1 MRKFKRILTIIAVG
15 IVIVFSLLGGAI
27 SDRLFGYKIIDRLF
41 PHLSRNLTP
50 MITQKVLTEESVVI
64 DVVEKVGPSVV
75 TINIEKEEVSPLNI
89 QFGPF
94 GFIFPENPGETQKI
108 KQNIGTGFIIS
119 QDGLVVTNKH
129 VVEDTKASYKVIAKD
144 DKIYEVQKIFRD
156 PANDL
161 AILKIDPLMD
171 STGSPQAGS
180 GFKPVEMGDSDKLKV
195 GQFVITIGTALGEF
209 KNTVTTGVVS
219 GLGRGITA
227 GSAFE
232 GSAER
237 LDNVIQTDAAIN
249 PGNSGGPLLNSAGQV
264 IGINVAVAAGGQN
277 IGFAIPINVIKEA
290 IENFNKTGK
299 FERPFVGIR
308 YRMISRDVALMNDV
322 PQGAYVVEV
331 ITNSPADK
339 AGIKAGDIVT
349 KFNNQSLKD
358 ENVDLAKLISQR
370 KAGEKVTLTIWRDGK
385 EMEKDVILQ
394 ASTE

>member
-1 MRKFKRILTIIAVG
+1 MRKFKRILTIIAIG

-27 SDRLFGYKIIDRLF
+27 SDRLFGYKILDKIF
-41 PHLSRNLTP
+41 PRIGSGGPL
-50 MITQKVLTEESVVI
+50 ITQQKILTEESVVI

-75 TINIEKEEVSPLNI
+75 TINIEKEQPTNPFNI
-89 QFGPF
+89 EFGPF
-94 GFIFPENPGETQKI
+94 GFSFPQTPQQPQKVE
-108 KQNIGTGFIIS
+108 QNIGSGFIIGS
-119 QDGLVVTNKH
+119 DGLIVTNKH
-129 VVEDTKASYKVIAKD
+129 VVADTQASYKVIAKD
-144 DKIYEVQKIFRD
+144 EKTYEVKKIYRD
-156 PANDL
+156 PVNDL
-161 AILKIDPLMD
+161 AILKID
-171 STGSPQAGS
+171 AS
-180 GFKPVEMGDSDKLKV
+180 GLKPVEMGDSDKLKV
-195 GQFVITIGTALGEF
+195 GQFVIAIGTALGEF

-227 GSAFE
+227 GSVFE

-308 YRMISRDVALMNDV
+308 YRMINRDVALMNDV

-349 KFNNQSLKD
+349 KFNDQSLKD
-358 ENVDLAKLISQR
+358 ENVDLAKLISQ
-370 KAGEKVTLTIWRDGK
+370 KKVGEKITLTIWRDGK
-385 EMEKDVILQ
+385 EMEKEVILQ
-394 ASTE
+394 EFTE

>member
-144 DKIYEVQKIFRD
+144 DKIYDVQKIFRD

>member
-27 SDRLFGYKIIDRLF
+27 SDRLFGYRLLDRFF
-41 PHLSRNLTP
+41 PRLGSNLPQT
-50 MITQKVLTEESVVI
+50 ISQKVLTEESVVI
-64 DVVEKVGPSVV
+64 DVVDKVGPSVV
-75 TINIEKEEVSPLNI
+75 TINIEKEQQTSPFNI
-89 QFGPF
+89 EFGPF
-94 GFIFPENPGETQKI
+94 GFSFPQTPQQPQKVE
-108 KQNIGTGFIIS
+108 QNIGTGFIIGS
-119 QDGLVVTNKH
+119 DGLIVTNKH
-129 VVEDTKASYKVIAKD
+129 VVSDTKATYKIITKD
-144 DKIYEVQKIFRD
+144 DKTYEVQKIFRD

-161 AILKIDPLMD
+161 AILKIEANGL
-171 STGSPQAGS
+171 
-180 GFKPVEMGDSDKLKV
+180 KPVEMGDSDKLKV
-195 GQFVITIGTALGEF
+195 GQFVIAIGTALGEF
-209 KNTVTTGVVS
+209 KNTVTTGVIS

-277 IGFAIPINVIKEA
+277 IGFAIPINVIKAA
-290 IENFNKTGK
+290 IDNFNKTGK

-308 YRMISRDVALMNDV
+308 YRMIGRDVALMNDV

-349 KFNNQSLKD
+349 KFNDQSLKD

-370 KAGEKVTLTIWRDGK
+370 KVGEKVTLTIWRDGK